1 VNKDSSALP
10 YITRIL
16 IPTRR
21 NYAVRRERL
30 VDSLK
35 RNLTKKVQILWAPAG
50 YGKTALLVEM
60 ASELSLPVCWY
71 SFEPEDDDPQMF
83 LRYCLQS
90 IRAASPNFGIS
101 YRSLTR
107 AGSNANWHT
116 QCGFLVN
123 ALESDIDGEVA
134 LVFDDL
140 HWIDGKRDLEEAL
153 SLLIERA
160 PPKIHF
166 VLASRM
172 WPSLACLPKLAASG
186 DLVSLDVSDFRFS
199 IDESVQLL
207 SNLWEAPAST
217 EAAEEGGRP
226 AYC

>member
-1 VNKDSSALP
+1 MIKNPSALP
-10 YITRIL
+10 YITRTL

-21 NYAVRRERL
+21 DYAVRRERL
-30 VDSLK
+30 IDPLK

-60 ASELSLPVCWY
+60 ASERSLSVCWY

-90 IRAASPNFGIS
+90 IRNLYPKFGIS
-101 YRSLTR
+101 YRPLTR
-107 AGSNANWHT
+107 TGSNATWRT

-123 ALESDIDGEVA
+123 ALDSDIDGEVA

-140 HWIDGKRDLEEAL
+140 HWIDGKQDLEEAL

-172 WPSLACLPKLAASG
+172 WPSLACLPKLA
-186 DLVSLDVSDFRFS
+186 V
-199 IDESVQLL
+199 L
-207 SNLWEAPAST
+207 S
-217 EAAEEGGRP
+217 
-226 AYC
+226 